1 LKNINVII
9 YKKGEDLVMP
19 LDGIVFNKII
29 REIRTALDN
38 YKLRNAYQ
46 PVNNQILLQFKS
58 EFILF
63 SLSNPA
69 YISLLENKPD
79 IPDNPLNFAQLLRK
93 NIKGMFLKDA
103 QQIKTDRAGYLL
115 FEGTDYIGQ
124 EKTYKLYFEL
134 MGRNSNL
141 ILTKEDEE
149 IIDSWK
155 KMNDDRRTILPGA
168 VYKPFYD
175 DKKKT
180 IFDDFDDIKN
190 VMGLASKSK
199 RFIYEIGKEK
209 AKEDMNNEY
218 IFLFHDENGNPDI
231 SAITPNDYDFE
242 ELTPSKAID
251 KLFSERANKSRYL
264 ELKNVLEKKLRKT
277 IEKKENLKAKLLA
290 DIEKQKDIPDLIK
303 KGELLQTYLYQAKK
317 GDEFIE
323 VYDWENDKNVIIKLD
338 PLTSPSTNLEK
349 YFNKVDKL
357 KKRVLHSKK
366 RLIKIQKELDY
377 YYQLSSTVD
386 TSDDLNILEE
396 IREEMIDEGI
406 IQVNKKKRRK
416 KPKSTFKKFEYKGFE
431 ILVGRNNK
439 QNDDLTKSASKDDI
453 WLHTHEIPGSHVLI
467 KGAGKEIPEDV
478 IKRAA
483 EIEAYN
489 SRAKMS
495 NNVPVDYTTPKYVWK
510 PKGAKPGMW
519 LYENFSTIFVTPKQ

>member
-1 LKNINVII
+1 
-9 YKKGEDLVMP
+9 MP

-29 REIRTALDN
+29 REIGKEMN
-38 YKLRNAYQ
+38 NHKLKNIYQ
-46 PVNNQILLQFKS
+46 PVNSQILLQFKS

-69 YISLLENKPD
+69 YISLLKNKPD

-93 NIKGMFLKDA
+93 NIKGMFLKEA
-103 QQIKTDRAGYLL
+103 QQIKTDRAGFLL
-115 FEGTDYIGQ
+115 FHGIDYIGQ

-141 ILTKEDEE
+141 ILTNKKDE

-168 VYKPFYD
+168 FYKPFYD
-175 DKKKT
+175 DEKKT
-180 IFDDFDDIKN
+180 IFEDFDDMKN
-190 VMGLASKSK
+190 VMGLAAKSK
-199 RFIYEIGKEK
+199 RFINEIGIEK
-209 AKEDMNNEY
+209 AKEDMKNEK
-218 IFLFHDENGNPDI
+218 IFLFHDEDENPDI
-231 SAITPNDYDFE
+231 SAITPNNYNFE
-242 ELTPSKAID
+242 ELPPSKAID

-264 ELKNVLEKKLRKT
+264 ELKKILEKKLRKT
-277 IEKKENLKAKLLA
+277 IEKKESLKAKLLA
-290 DIEKQKDIPDLIK
+290 DIEKQKDIPNLIK
-303 KGELLQTYLYQAKK
+303 KGELLKTYLYQAKK

-323 VYDWENDKNVIIKLD
+323 VYDWENDKNVKIELD
-338 PLTSPSTNLEK
+338 SLKNPSTNLEK

-366 RLIKIQKELDY
+366 RLRKIQKELDY
-377 YYQLSSTVD
+377 YYQLYSTVD
-386 TSDDLNILEE
+386 ISDDLDTLEE
-396 IREEMIDEGI
+396 IREEMIDEGL
-406 IQVNKKKRRK
+406 IQINKKKRRK

-439 QNDDLTKSASKDDI
+439 QNDELTKSASKDDI

-467 KGAGKEIPEDV
+467 KGAGKEIPEEV

>member
-1 LKNINVII
+1 
-9 YKKGEDLVMP
+9 MP

-29 REIRTALDN
+29 REIKTELNN
-38 YKLRNAYQ
+38 YKLRNVYQ
-46 PVNNQILLQFKS
+46 PVNNQVLLQFKS
-58 EFILF
+58 KFILF

-69 YISLLENKPD
+69 YITLLDEKPD

-93 NIKGMFLKDA
+93 NIKGMFLNDV
-103 QQIKTDRAGYLL
+103 QQIKTDRAGYLS
-115 FEGTDYIGQ
+115 FNGTDYIG
-124 EKTYKLYFEL
+124 ERRTYKIYFEL

-141 ILTKEDEE
+141 ILTDENDV

-155 KMNDDRRTILPGA
+155 KMNDEKRTILPGA
-168 VYKPFYD
+168 TYKAFYD
-175 DKKKT
+175 EKKLT
-180 IFDDFDDIKN
+180 IYDDFEDVKN

-199 RFIYEIGKEK
+199 KFINEIGKEK
-209 AKEDMNNEY
+209 AKEDMEKDS
-218 IFLFHDENGNPDI
+218 IFLYHDENKNPDI
-231 SAITPNDYDFE
+231 SAITPNDYPY
-242 ELTPSKAID
+242 ELLRPYKAVD

-264 ELKNVLEKKLRKT
+264 ELKTLLEKKLRKT
-277 IEKKENLKAKLLA
+277 IEKMENLKAKLLA
-290 DIEKQKDIPDLIK
+290 DIEKQKEIPELIK

-317 GDEFIE
+317 GDEFVE
-323 VYDWENDKNVIIKLD
+323 VYDWENDKNVKIDLD
-338 PLTSPSTNLEK
+338 PLKNPSTNLEK

-366 RLIKIQKELDY
+366 RLRKIQKELDY
-377 YYQLSSTVD
+377 YYQLYSTVD
-386 TSDDLNILEE
+386 ISDDLNTLEE
-396 IREEMIDEGI
+396 IREEMIDEGL
-406 IQVNKKKRRK
+406 IQLNKKKRRK
-416 KPKSTFKKFEYKGFE
+416 KPKSSFKKFEYKGFE

-439 QNDDLTKSASKDDI
+439 QNDELTKSASKDDI
-453 WLHTHEIPGSHVLI
+453 WLHTHEIPGSHALI

-489 SRAKMS
+489 SKAKMS

-519 LYENFSTIFVTPKQ
+519 LYENFSTIFVKPKE